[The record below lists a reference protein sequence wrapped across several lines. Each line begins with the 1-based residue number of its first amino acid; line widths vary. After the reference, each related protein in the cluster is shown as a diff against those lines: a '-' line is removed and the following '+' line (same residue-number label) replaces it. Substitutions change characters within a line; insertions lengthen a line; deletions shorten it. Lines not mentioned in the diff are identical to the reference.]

1 VLYAGAKSPDHPTV
15 DFIIQN
21 QRCHAFGAF
30 ALLAQMTDPKPDSA
44 EAQLS
49 KASWVVIVVGG
60 ATTVSGYMKSYYA
73 ERGNAR
79 MTQIREDIESGR
91 LKMEPEFEYY
101 ATRASYRPSSTDYSG
116 TILLGLIIVF
126 VGIGLSLYSN
136 KLRKKR
142 TGE

>member
-1 VLYAGAKSPDHPTV
+1 MS
-15 DFIIQN
+15 
-21 QRCHAFGAF
+21 
-30 ALLAQMTDPKPDSA
+30 DPKPDSA

-60 ATTVSGYMKSYYA
+60 TTTVSGYMKSYYA
-73 ERGNAR
+73 EKGNAR

-101 ATRASYRPSSTDYSG
+101 AKRASYRPSSIDYSG

-142 TGE
+142 TGV

>member
-1 VLYAGAKSPDHPTV
+1 MS
-15 DFIIQN
+15 
-21 QRCHAFGAF
+21 
-30 ALLAQMTDPKPDSA
+30 DPKPDSA

-73 ERGNAR
+73 EKGNAR

-101 ATRASYRPSSTDYSG
+101 AKRASYRPSNTDYSG
-116 TILLGLIIVF
+116 TILLGFIIVF